1 VRHRHLATTVR
12 TLSLALSLVSC
23 TEDSVAS
30 PPWMRATETPSG
42 LRTDS
47 SSESTADAGQSDD
60 PAPADAASAPVRRVR
75 TSLIDHTDWRVL
87 DPQEDPFADRP
98 SQSVCGIEGVSVT
111 LLAGELSYDIE
122 TGRCNYITAVQ
133 STQRAVTIGELLKLR
148 VWHFELT
155 APAPAEAH
163 VVVMVDG
170 VYLLDTRVAIPA
182 PGGLIQSELRVD
194 RSIASGSPI
203 YFHLHNHGQN
213 SWALVEVSAG
223 PP

>member
-1 VRHRHLATTVR
+1 MVRHRHLATTVCA
-12 TLSLALSLVSC
+12 LCLALSSVSC

-47 SSESTADAGQSDD
+47 SSQSTVDAGQPDGR
-60 PAPADAASAPVRRVR
+60 APADAASVPIPRVR

-87 DPQEDPFADRP
+87 DPHEDPFVDRP
-98 SQSVCGIEGVSVT
+98 SQSVCGPEGVSVT
-111 LLAGELSYDIE
+111 ALAGELSYDIE
-122 TGRCNYITAVQ
+122 TGTCNYITAVQ
-133 STQRAVTIGELLKLR
+133 STQRAVTAGELLKLR

-170 VYLLDTRVAIPA
+170 VFLLDTRVAIPA
-182 PGGLIQSELRVD
+182 PGGLIKSELRID
-194 RSIASGSPI
+194 RPIAAGAPI

-223 PP
+223 P